1 MSTIVFISNGV
12 KLTTKG
18 SYVLEAL
25 TKLKDQ
31 GYEMLICGTCLD
43 YFKIREKVKIG
54 TISNAVEIVESLTN
68 AQKVIRF

>member
-1 MSTIVFISNGV
+1 
-12 KLTTKG
+12 
-18 SYVLEAL
+18 L